1 MSIPLDGFDWDA
13 GNRAK
18 CTKHGVSVATIESI
32 FERDVHVFPD
42 VRHSSSET
50 RYLAI
55 GRASNGRHVFLA
67 FTIRERD
74 GQRRLRPISARWMH
88 AKEIRHFEA
97 QIAHPED

>member
-1 MSIPLDGFDWDA
+1 MDGFDWDL

-18 CTKHGVSVATIESI
+18 CSKHGVSMATIESV
-32 FERDVHVFPD
+32 FEREVHVFPD
-42 VRHSSSET
+42 VRHATSET
-50 RYLAI
+50 RFLAI
-55 GRASNGRHVFLA
+55 GRASNGRHACLA

-74 GQRRLRPISARWMH
+74 GQRRLRPISARWLH